1 MPHHCSRK
9 KHSKRVASGRNSN
22 THSRR
27 RRMMNSLRRMRNTL
41 MRRSRSR
48 RYNVGPEPESN
59 HTNGRDFRFN
69 KKNARRG
76 RFDHNTMN
84 QYRYRRPL
92 TRNHLKKFEGNIS
105 KSNIGKRRRNKTK
118 KGFTS
123 PSRKTLIG
131 LSRRPVPGMSGYT
144 RDRHPYN
151 N

>member
-27 RRMMNSLRRMRNTL
+27 RRVMNSLKRLRNTL

-48 RYNVGPEPESN
+48 RYNVVPEPEPESN
-59 HTNGRDFRFN
+59 HTDGRDFRYNN
-69 KKNARRG
+69 KYARRG

-92 TRNHLKKFEGNIS
+92 TRNHLQKYQGNIS
-105 KSNIGKRRRNKTK
+105 KSTIGKRRR
-118 KGFTS
+118 
-123 PSRKTLIG
+123 RKTRSTAPPQHVLDAITAK
-131 LSRRPVPGMSGYT
+131 SVPIMWGY
-144 RDRHPYN
+144 
-151 N
+151 

>member
-27 RRMMNSLRRMRNTL
+27 RRVMNSLKRLRNTL

-48 RYNVGPEPESN
+48 RYNVNPEPESN

-69 KKNARRG
+69 NKNASRG

-84 QYRYRRPL
+84 HRYRRPL
-92 TRNHLKKFEGNIS
+92 TRNHLQKYQGNIS
-105 KSNIGKRRRNKTK
+105 KSTIGKRRSNRTK
-118 KGFTS
+118 KGFTA
-123 PSRKTLIG
+123 PSRDVLEAIT
-131 LSRRPVPGMSGYT
+131 SRRIPGFLI
-144 RDRHPYN
+144 
-151 N
+151 